1 MFKDS
6 SIPAPEVYDVVIV
19 GGGIVGAGVMRDAA
33 LHGLKTLL
41 IDKKDF
47 TSQTSQSS
55 SKMLHGGIRYLET
68 FDFALV
74 WEALH
79 EKNLWLKLAPHLCQE
94 KAFLMPIYRD
104 SLRPLWML
112 KVGLWLYDFLSSFQN
127 TPHRMLNVQE
137 TLKLLPSL
145 KQKDLKGAGLYHDAI
160 VEDAKL
166 TLEVIYDALK
176 EPNAQAWAHHEMVSI
191 EINDQRHKMTI
202 KDCFSGEIKVVECLD
217 VVFATGPFTDQILS
231 KIENLTWRPR
241 LLPSKGSHLWIKA
254 ERLAIKSPMVM
265 TPKDGRVIFVIP
277 QRGAVLVGTTEEDVG
292 EKLFDLKVS
301 AQEEQYL
308 LNNLNEYFPELNIT
322 KTDILSSFA
331 GIRPLIRS
339 NDSEEK
345 GKTARHHKCYWPK
358 SNVHVIMGGK
368 YTTFRTMAQDIVRNL
383 CQKRFLSYS
392 SERTVRPLRQ
402 HSVVEPFIPVLIT
415 REHLERILKTEHAKT
430 FEDLVV
436 RRLGIWGKKHWDE
449 KFQSKSFDQ
458 FFHDNF
464 DLLEKHL
471 IIKKEEIAN
480 FP

>member
-1 MFKDS
+1 MLNDAKNS
-6 SIPAPEVYDVVIV
+6 RPELYDVVII

-127 TPHRMLNVQE
+127 TPHRMLSVQE
-137 TLKLLPSL
+137 TLKHLPFL

-176 EPNAQAWAHHEMVSI
+176 EPNADAWSHHELIAI
-191 EINDQRHKMTI
+191 EVHEERHLITI
-202 KDCFSGEIKVVECLD
+202 KDCFSGELKKVECLD
-217 VVFATGPFTDQILS
+217 VVFATGPFTDQVLS
-231 KIENLTWRPR
+231 NIKSLNWRPK
-241 LLPSKGSHLWIKA
+241 LLPSKGSHLWINP

-265 TPKDGRVIFVIP
+265 TPNDGRVIFVIP

-292 EKLFDLKVS
+292 DKLFDLKVS
-301 AQEEQYL
+301 PQEEQYL
-308 LNNLNEYFPELNIT
+308 LDNLNEYFPDLKISQE
-322 KTDILSSFA
+322 DILSSFA

-339 NDSEEK
+339 NSSQEK

-383 CQKRFLSYS
+383 CQKRFESYS
-392 SERTVRPLRQ
+392 SERTMRPLRQ
-402 HSVVEPFIPVLIT
+402 HSVVAPFSPVLIK
-415 REHLERILKTEHAKT
+415 RENLERILKTEHAKT

-436 RRLGIWGKKHWDE
+436 RRLGIWGRKHWND
-449 KFQSKSFDQ
+449 KLQGASFDQ
-458 FFHDNF
+458 FFLAHY
-464 DLLEKHL
+464 DLLEKYL
-471 IIKKEEIAN
+471 IISKEEIEN
-480 FP
+480 FS